1 MNSLYF
7 ILFIIVIPL
16 AIFFITI
23 FSDSQF
29 EKLNISKKITSF
41 FNNLSFNNQSSPV
54 SKEVFSLNDG
64 IGFGFGKEFFACPNK
79 DNLGGGCDNRN
90 ADIGIV
96 FHKFRMNDKYSVNCS
111 ESDEFFLNDYIT
123 KKYLKQNF
131 VNILNNLWQPI
142 GTKFFFKELVTE
154 NEIDNLTK
162 HYYSNP
168 SEINHYHT
176 DCGKYIRTKNNELKQ
191 IWETESD
198 KSLNELFN
206 PILGIVTK
214 QAVTE
219 QAVNENLIQDS
230 EKEHYA
236 KMDIEIIKKLLAN
249 PELLGANPSD
259 KNEKQVLR
267 SVFTRMTDETL
278 YLDKYSRDLHIYL
291 EPYIESDN
299 SIIIEGKS
307 SDKSCLSGSNSNP
320 NNRPL
325 FVMSMYH
332 KECNIFKRTIDQFNA
347 DETCGMWLDKVNSD
361 YNLMRKTE
369 QQFYTLAG
377 FGDIPEPLSN
387 CSPYSPKPAEQSSG
401 QTEFGRLFKE
411 EQKLMNK
418 IQTTRKGQPYITL
431 DTNTDNTDM
440 KSILR
445 QSIVDNYYYNKE
457 ELKKIDFKLKSSYT
471 QEEIQSIINK
481 NIQLMNKI
489 LEYDYLNDP
498 RIRRLKKY
506 KNKSLYRFEEVPK
519 EYLRNITSPV
529 GVTEPAYDG
538 FIRKELKFTY
548 RELVDLEIKKIK
560 KEQNIKLE
568 LINNVNGLFKNKL
581 DEVNQST
588 QPDRD
593 KLRKIRKQ
601 INDIISKRN
610 GNMEELKKLK
620 KILDKK
626 RVEVNKPLFYA
637 EKALPVIRANMLLL
651 TMFGYTDTLKDNI
664 IFKNLYDGYEI
675 CYILSMLVFP
685 KFRVNKKKILNKKQ
699 AYSYLKMDT
708 LDNIVRQFKQY
719 IKVECVDSSDK
730 INTGNKCEFTNKSLC
745 AKSKHYQIEDIH
757 FEDLNSEYFVTLA
770 EVEKLI
776 TSRERG
782 DGFTLSDQKHL
793 EKLEMYLKDI
803 EYKCLDCPC
812 SNPTHHALENDYL
825 KDNLLGDNSSDEFK
839 KNYKHLLKFLKD
851 NNISINETENIY
863 TGTKS
868 ISNESGFIN
877 SIQTKHASPNIDTD
891 IKNNIKNKITKPPQ
905 GNIKSSCRGQG
916 YRGPDPKD
924 YSVNDYMLNRVSSG
938 SSDYLNSFISSFI

>member
-29 EKLNISKKITSF
+29 EKLNIPKKINSF
-41 FNNLSFNNQSSPV
+41 FNNLSFNSKSSSV
-54 SKEVFSLNDG
+54 SKSVFSLNDG
-64 IGFGFGKEFFACPNK
+64 IGFGFGKEFFACPNN

-96 FHKFRMNDKYSVNCS
+96 FHKFRMNDKYSVSCS
-111 ESDEFFLNDYIT
+111 ESEEFFLNDYIT
-123 KKYLKQNF
+123 KKYLEQNF

-176 DCGKYIRTKNNELKQ
+176 DCGDYIKVKNNELK
-191 IWETESD
+191 TEWH
-198 KSLNELFN
+198 KPKNTSLNGVFKTI
-206 PILGIVTK
+206 PSIVTSQVAEK
-214 QAVTE
+214 G
-219 QAVNENLIQDS
+219 LSLKQDS
-230 EKEHYA
+230 EKEKYA
-236 KMDIEIIKKLLAN
+236 KIDIEIIKKLLAD
-249 PELLGANPSD
+249 PKLLGANSD
-259 KNEKQVLR
+259 DKSNEKQVLR
-267 SVFTRMTDETL
+267 SVFTRMTDESL
-278 YLDKYSRDLHIYL
+278 YLDKYSHDLHIYL
-291 EPYIESDN
+291 VPYIESDN

-307 SDKSCLSGSNSNP
+307 SGKSCDNKGDPNS

-332 KECNIFKRTIDQFNA
+332 KECNMFKRTIDQFNA
-347 DETCGMWLDKVNSD
+347 DETCGMWLDKVNND

-369 QQFYTLAG
+369 RQFYKLAG
-377 FGDIPEPLSN
+377 FGKIPETLTN
-387 CSPYSPKPAEQSSG
+387 CSPYSPKPTEQSSD

-411 EQKLMNK
+411 EHDLMNEIHATK
-418 IQTTRKGQPYITL
+418 QAQLSITL
-431 DTNTDNTDM
+431 DTDTKNTDM

-457 ELKKIDFKLKSSYT
+457 ELKKIDFDLKSSYT

-481 NIQLMNKI
+481 NLYLMNKI

-506 KNKSLYRFEEVPK
+506 KNKSLYRFEDVPK
-519 EYLRNITSPV
+519 EYLRNITSPADI
-529 GVTEPAYDG
+529 TDLTYDG

-568 LINNVNGLFKNKL
+568 LINNVNGLLKSKL
-581 DEVNQST
+581 DTVNQST
-588 QPDRD
+588 QPNRDR
-593 KLRKIRKQ
+593 LAKIRKQ
-601 INDIISKRN
+601 INNIISKRN
-610 GNMEELKKLK
+610 GNMEELKNLK

-626 RVEVNKPLFYA
+626 KVEVNKPLFYA

-651 TMFGYTDTLKDNI
+651 TMFGYTETDTLKNDI
-664 IFKNLYDGYEI
+664 IFKNLYDGNTI
-675 CYILSMLVFP
+675 CYILSKLVFP
-685 KFRVNKKKILNKKQ
+685 KFKDTKKKILDNKQK
-699 AYSYLKMDT
+699 YSYLKMDQ
-708 LDNIVRQFKQY
+708 LKPKFKQY
-719 IKVECVDSSDK
+719 INVTCESGLDKVT
-730 INTGNKCEFTNKSLC
+730 TGNKCEFTNKSLC
-745 AKSKHYQIEDIH
+745 DTSKHYQVEDIH

-770 EVEKLI
+770 EVETLRAN
-776 TSRERG
+776 RERG
-782 DGFTLSDQKHL
+782 DNFTLSDQKHL

-812 SNPTHHALENDYL
+812 INPTHHALENDYL
-825 KDNLLGDNSSDEFK
+825 KNDLFGDNGDNEFK
-839 KNYKHLLKFLKD
+839 KNYEHLLKFLKD
-851 NNISINETENIY
+851 NNISMNETENIY
-863 TGTKS
+863 TETNGV
-868 ISNESGFIN
+868 NESESEFIKLIQN
-877 SIQTKHASPNIDTD
+877 NYNLSIDAG
-891 IKNNIKNKITKPPQ
+891 IKNNIKNKLTKPSL
-905 GNIKSSCRGQG
+905 GGIKSSCRGQG

-938 SSDYLNSFISSFI
+938 SPDYLNSFTSSFI